1 VVPISRCTCS
11 NPCTCY
17 FEYDGDRPNTNYTR
31 PYKYGRYSTRKTG
44 SGTSADP
51 YIIEFLDSEEFQV
64 EAGQIRTLIDHSVP
78 TGSNYVVIPD
88 FTQVDYETPI
98 EMFLGVD
105 IPTHISSGFTY
116 IATHKFWFVTAE
128 ATFISNA
135 SASGTR
141 AVNIWWVPPASQ
153 YGPYGGSLGGF
164 IVAGNSTSGLPG
176 AEDITL
182 SCSGFVPFIDSTDT
196 PFFFGPAGSFQIEVQ
211 QSSGANMTVR
221 GLKFTMVAI

>member
-1 VVPISRCTCS
+1 MVPISRCTCS

-31 PYKYGRYSTRKTG
+31 PYKYGRYSTRKKG

-64 EAGQIRTLIDHSVP
+64 EAGQIRILIDHSVP
-78 TGSNYVVIPD
+78 SNSNYATVPD
-88 FTQVDYETPI
+88 LAQPDYETPNEI
-98 EMFLGVD
+98 FLGVD
-105 IPTHISSGFTY
+105 IPSHQAFGIIYIS
-116 IATHKFWFVTAE
+116 AHKFWFVSAE

-135 SASGTR
+135 SANGTR
-141 AVNIWWVPPASQ
+141 AMNVWWIPPASQ
-153 YGPYGGSLGGF
+153 YGPFSGLSGGI
-164 IVAGNSTSGLPG
+164 IVAGTSSSGLPG
-176 AEDITL
+176 GEDITL

-196 PFFFGPAGSFQIEVQ
+196 PFFFGPGGSFQIEVQ

-221 GLKFTMVAI
+221 GVRFTIVAI